1 MTGSLYNRGKSRG
14 WAYQIYLGR
23 DESGKQRRITK
34 SGFPSK
40 RAAADAL
47 RKHLVDL
54 GERAAAA
61 PGAAATL
68 GQILRLFLESAA
80 RRLSPKTIERY
91 RSMTPYFDEGLLDT
105 PVSEISTL
113 MLEREYWRLREKGG
127 RHRRTG
133 EPRPLSAKTVR
144 HMAGLVS
151 AALNDAVRL
160 GFLRSSP
167 AVAVKLPP
175 LGNTERPSL
184 NHRELECYLAAAAG
198 HWMEPILRLAAST
211 GARRGELLAL
221 TWSDCNLEQGILTI
235 SKSLEQTRA
244 GLRVKETKT
253 RQVRR
258 IRIGPSAV
266 QVLLEQKAR
275 NEEWRQAMGPD
286 YRDQGLVFAGPD
298 GGHLRPDTVTAEA
311 CRIARK
317 AGLRGVGLHTLRHAH
332 GSMLLSAGVPLPA
345 VSKRL
350 GHANPNI
357 TAAIYSHALPQDE
370 ERAVEAWERSI
381 AAAQPERRTG
391 QVQ

>member
-47 RKHLVDL
+47 RQHLVEL

-91 RSMTPYFDEGLLDT
+91 RTMVPYFDEGLLDT

-127 RHRRTG
+127 HHRRTG

-167 AVAVKLPP
+167 AAAVKLPP
-175 LGNTERPSL
+175 LENTERRSL
-184 NHRELECYLAAAAG
+184 NHRELECYFAAAAG
-198 HWMEPILRLAAST
+198 HWMEPILRLAAAT

-266 QVLLEQKAR
+266 QVLLEQRAR
-275 NEEWRQAMGPD
+275 NQEWRQAMGPD

-317 AGLRGVGLHTLRHAH
+317 AGLRGVGLHTLRHTH

-350 GHANPNI
+350 GHANANI

-370 ERAVEAWERSI
+370 DRAVEAWERCV
-381 AAAQPERRTG
+381 AATQSGWQADK
-391 QVQ
+391 VQ